1 MKRREFITLLGGAA
15 AAWPLAARAQQGGVP
30 VVGFLN
36 GSSAWE
42 SAHIVAAFRQGLS
55 EIGYVEGRNVAM
67 DYRWGEG
74 HYDRMPA
81 LAADLIR
88 RQVAVIACNTPG
100 AVAAKA
106 ATTTIPIIFSTGT
119 DPIRL
124 GLVSSLNKPGGNITG
139 VSFFSVILESKRLG
153 ILRELAP
160 SAAAFAVILNPQ
172 FPDFEAQAKEVEE
185 AGRKLGVQ
193 IQILHASS
201 EREIELAFAKLAEL
215 RGGGL
220 LVGAD
225 PFLYSRRD
233 YIVGLAS
240 RSALPAIY
248 EQRENALAGGLASY
262 GTNVT
267 DAYRQAGNYTGRI
280 LNGEKPGDLPVLQPT
295 KFELVINLKTAK
307 ALDITVPPSLLA
319 RADEVIE

>member
-1 MKRREFITLLGGAA
+1 LRR
-15 AAWPLAARAQQGGVP
+15 ARSREESQSSA
-30 VVGFLN
+30 FLN

-124 GLVSSLNKPGGNITG
+124 GLVSSLNKPGGNVTG
-139 VSFFSVILESKRLG
+139 VSFFPCYWSQSGWESCVSWHR
-153 ILRELAP
+153 
-160 SAAAFAVILNPQ
+160 
-172 FPDFEAQAKEVEE
+172 
-185 AGRKLGVQ
+185 
-193 IQILHASS
+193 
-201 EREIELAFAKLAEL
+201 
-215 RGGGL
+215 
-220 LVGAD
+220 
-225 PFLYSRRD
+225 
-233 YIVGLAS
+233 
-240 RSALPAIY
+240 
-248 EQRENALAGGLASY
+248 
-262 GTNVT
+262 
-267 DAYRQAGNYTGRI
+267 
-280 LNGEKPGDLPVLQPT
+280 
-295 KFELVINLKTAK
+295 
-307 ALDITVPPSLLA
+307 VPRHSP
-319 RADEVIE
+319 